1 MMEMTREMVLAV
13 IPVVL
18 LHIGLLIV
26 SLKDLVSREKFRGL
40 PKIGWIVVI
49 VVINVFGPILYL
61 ALGRDRDN
69 S

>member
-1 MMEMTREMVLAV
+1 MEMTREMVLAV

-26 SLKDLVSREKFRGL
+26 SLKDLIPRKKFRGL

-61 ALGRDRDN
+61 ALGRDHDN